1 MSKNEHYIHIRKG
14 SLLTNTAW
22 FASIN
27 YGRHFRDVM
36 TLSRFSLDVRAALAS
51 VGTGEVSVKKGEI
64 AGDNF
69 AAQYV
74 ATWLDVSTH
83 SFTIII
89 FTAIVIAVTRLGCIL
104 GKLFWKRWKWGHTK
118 IVKAELDF
126 LCREFSARGLILVV
140 SSPFGFLGIN
150 FPRVSTGR
158 AIQLY
163 VTRQK

>member
-1 MSKNEHYIHIRKG
+1 
-14 SLLTNTAW
+14 
-22 FASIN
+22 
-27 YGRHFRDVM
+27 M

-89 FTAIVIAVTRLGCIL
+89 VTAIVIAATRLGCIL
-104 GKLFWKRWKWGHTK
+104 GKLF
-118 IVKAELDF
+118 
-126 LCREFSARGLILVV
+126 
-140 SSPFGFLGIN
+140 
-150 FPRVSTGR
+150 
-158 AIQLY
+158 
-163 VTRQK
+163 